1 MPSRSPTLNNA
12 FHTPDRRPL
21 VAAITSLLQH
31 LNPQNRNFKNFTSN
45 SLNQFSHHLD
55 SKLVLKVIQN
65 QTNPFH
71 ALFFFNWASN
81 PNPNP
86 NNYTHSHL
94 CYKAIIDT
102 LLSHSL
108 LSTATSLLQQSSKL
122 SDFFIDGLK
131 DNISTHNSILK
142 GLCIVGKLEQAG
154 TYLKHMTKSNVKPDV
169 ISYRVV
175 INGYC
180 KMGKSDEAISLLK
193 EMQAGGIKPNVSSFN
208 DVFRILVWMQEVEG
222 LLDAMFRSGHNIDAT
237 MYSCLL
243 KGYCEDGN
251 LEAAMR
257 IAYEMVSKKFVINLE
272 SISILFKELCAKMKF
287 TEAETLFEMCVRC
300 PVDDKDNYRRILDEQ
315 LCIMQGIRT
324 EYGQNS

>member
-1 MPSRSPTLNNA
+1 MRL
-12 FHTPDRRPL
+12 
-21 VAAITSLLQH
+21 
-31 LNPQNRNFKNFTSN
+31 
-45 SLNQFSHHLD
+45 
-55 SKLVLKVIQN
+55 
-65 QTNPFH
+65 
-71 ALFFFNWASN
+71 
-81 PNPNP
+81 
-86 NNYTHSHL
+86 
-94 CYKAIIDT
+94 
-102 LLSHSL
+102 
-108 LSTATSLLQQSSKL
+108 
-122 SDFFIDGLK
+122 DGLK

-154 TYLKHMTKSNVKPDV
+154 IYLKHMTKANMKPDV

-180 KMGKSDEAISLLK
+180 KTGKSDEAISLLK

-208 DVFRILVWMQEVEG
+208 DVFRILVGNEELDRAILLLNKMPKMGCLPNFISYSTIICGLCMAKGRMQEVEG

-251 LEAAMR
+251 LGAAMR

-315 LCIMQGIRT
+315 LSVWNLILLLSFVSINLGVGVELMAASAMMLPNDRSLVRSMLLLCQHRRELLNFNI
-324 EYGQNS
+324 